1 MNEKE
6 SARGE
11 EKRAS
16 CKGRKTGRRKTDGKV
31 RYSPGREQV
40 VGETYNWDR
49 GVRCP
54 RDSQRVGLAE
64 ELLKVEMGLAGRRY
78 LSHTDCWK
86 PH

>member
-31 RYSPGREQV
+31 RYSPGRKQV
-40 VGETYNWDR
+40 VGGDLQLGQGLYL
-49 GVRCP
+49 VHL
-54 RDSQRVGLAE
+54 GLA
-64 ELLKVEMGLAGRRY
+64 L
-78 LSHTDCWK
+78 T
-86 PH
+86 P

>member
-40 VGETYNWDR
+40 VGGDLQLGQGGEVSK
-49 GVRCP
+49 G
-54 RDSQRVGLAE
+54 
-64 ELLKVEMGLAGRRY
+64 
-78 LSHTDCWK
+78 
-86 PH
+86 